1 MRAVIL
7 RELNQDFEIRDDV
20 ELHGPGP
27 GEVRMRMVASGLC
40 HSDVSFQNG
49 TAPVRLPSVVGHEGA
64 GEILAVGEGVDGV
77 AVGDHAVISWVPPC
91 GRCFFCLERQPNLCL
106 TGLIQAATTPHF
118 KLGDEDIF
126 SGVGTATFAEET
138 VIPAAGAIV
147 IPKDIPLDI
156 AALVGCGV
164 MTGVG
169 AVVNA
174 ARLRPGS
181 SVLVI
186 GCGGV
191 GVSVIMGARAA
202 GAAEIVAVDTVERKL
217 EWAQQFGATHTAKPE
232 ELEALKG
239 ELTQGRGFDYAFEVV
254 GVTDTIQTAW
264 ANTRRGGTTV
274 VVGMPRAGQMVELDA
289 YEIFFSEKTLVS
301 SFYGSGDVRTDF
313 LRWLRMWQRGQLDLE
328 AMVTRRIDLGE
339 VNDGVRAMLAGEVI
353 RTVIEFK

>member
-7 RELNQDFEIRDDV
+7 RQLNQDFEIRDDV

-49 TAPVRLPSVVGHEGA
+49 TAPVRIPSVVGHEGA
-64 GEILAVGEGVDGV
+64 GEIVAVGEGVDGI
-77 AVGDHAVISWVPPC
+77 AVGDHAVVSWVPAC
-91 GRCFFCLERQPNLCL
+91 GRCFFCREHRPNLCM
-106 TGLIQAATTPHF
+106 TGLIRAATTPHF
-118 KLGDEDIF
+118 RVGGEDIY

-138 VIPAAGAIV
+138 VIPAAAAIV

-169 AVVNA
+169 AVVNTA
-174 ARLRPGS
+174 QLRPGS

-191 GVSVIMGARAA
+191 GVSAIMGARAA
-202 GAAEIVAVDTVERKL
+202 GAAEIVAVDTVDRKL
-217 EWAQQFGATHTAKPE
+217 EWARQFGATHATKPE
-232 ELEALKG
+232 GLEALKG
-239 ELTQGRGFDYAFEVV
+239 ELTEGRGFDYTFEVV
-254 GVTDTIQTAW
+254 GTKETIQSAW
-264 ANTRRGGTTV
+264 KNARRGGTVV
-274 VVGMPRAGQMVELDA
+274 VVGMPRGGQMVELDA
-289 YEIFFSEKTLVS
+289 YEIFFSEKKLMGC
-301 SFYGSGDVRTDF
+301 FYGSGDVRTDF

-339 VNDGVRAMLAGEVI
+339 VNDAVRAMLAGEVI